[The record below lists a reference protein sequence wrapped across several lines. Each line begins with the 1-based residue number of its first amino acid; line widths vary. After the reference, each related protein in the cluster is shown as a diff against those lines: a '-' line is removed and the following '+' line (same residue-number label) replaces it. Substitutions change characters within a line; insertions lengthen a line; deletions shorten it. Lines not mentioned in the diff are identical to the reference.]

1 VCFFLVSFHSAYVTA
16 EATIVFSNG
25 SSTTLDRKNGI
36 ILHVAA
42 QQGKIDRRRILRM
55 PWVVGS
61 GTLQALILVLN
72 IFRSVSVMCSSR
84 LNPRGAT
91 SPVHVVMCSA
101 NRLPFFFPVGESLR
115 GGTRDRAS

>member
-1 VCFFLVSFHSAYVTA
+1 MSLQRQQLYFRMGLALHWT
-16 EATIVFSNG
+16 E
-25 SSTTLDRKNGI
+25 RNGI

-42 QQGKIDRRRILRM
+42 QQGKVDRRRILRM

-101 NRLPFFFPVGESLR
+101 NRLPFFFPLVG
-115 GGTRDRAS
+115 A